1 VLFINCIHQ
10 VLVFREVNNNN
21 NNSKNGQLRAFE
33 ERVQQLR
40 GELILIGL
48 NQIDVMMTNMKNSI
62 EQGFNIYNEQR
73 FRNMNKDI
81 KRY

>member
-1 VLFINCIHQ
+1 MLFINCIHQ